1 MWVLHNSCAWLIWH
15 LPRHKRHLC
24 EIADLNSIKWII
36 YIIHHISSNVKK
48 KTREFVLLK
57 DIKQIQVYISVPVFR
72 LNQIRIL
79 KKWLLNLVSKH
90 YMSCFFQHLS
100 NENVCL
106 YFWWNVKYA
115 MSGTVFVWCWHY
127 LLFPSLIHQERPWL
141 IRIYKTARHLEL
153 FADILKGVVIYCKYG
168 CKFVDNSNCVIMYLF
183 NYLFIFYIIRWGST
197 RR

>member
-1 MWVLHNSCAWLIWH
+1 MDYLYNLHI
-15 LPRHKRHLC
+15 P
-24 EIADLNSIKWII
+24 
-36 YIIHHISSNVKK
+36 SNVKK
-48 KTREFVLLK
+48 KNKRICF
-57 DIKQIQVYISVPVFR
+57 IKRYKRDPSALFCSCLQIES
-72 LNQIRIL
+72 NQNF

-100 NENVCL
+100 SENVCL

-183 NYLFIFYIIRWGST
+183 IFYIIRWGST